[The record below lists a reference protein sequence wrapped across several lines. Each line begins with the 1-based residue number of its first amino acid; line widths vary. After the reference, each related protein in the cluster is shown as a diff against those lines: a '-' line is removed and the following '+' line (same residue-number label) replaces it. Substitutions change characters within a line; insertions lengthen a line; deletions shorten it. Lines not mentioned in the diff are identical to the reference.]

1 MLLFFM
7 GVCTGILFTRAYC
20 DSLIDDAKKQVLNKI
35 RTIEDLDKS
44 LNLVI
49 AELEKLKRLTFKS
62 K

>member
-20 DSLIDDAKKQVLNKI
+20 YSLIDDAKKQVLSKI

-49 AELEKLKRLTFKS
+49 AELEKLKRLTFK